1 MRPKKRHFEPGLGYD
16 SEASDREE
24 DPAIEEQ
31 FILRMKPGPDCEY
44 LREVIDS
51 RQLDNTADVWFKF
64 KDHRRAVVCV
74 RGNLYAALLVDLPC
88 IVESS
93 KTMDKK
99 AIFKTGDICQMLLVG
114 DRIPNEDAIFG
125 IPFKQSDIIYP
136 HGLTPPLQYVRK
148 RRFRKRVSNRT
159 IEAVEAEVDR
169 LLAAD
174 QDAES
179 SKYELLDAEQL
190 LREEEEE
197 EGRYDMLGQ
206 AGGDGHGEIM
216 NAVGGA
222 CMEGDGYHDEDAEG
236 EDDYEMDEDDLAMQM
251 ESALMGGEDA
261 AGGVDDSLA
270 PVTLNGTRNETAEVE
285 VEVEESDEEEEDGDD
300 EEDAEAELDE
310 NAQESAQQSQKIRE
324 EIADLETAYKAQLRE
339 LEKATNPIIKA
350 RKQSALD
357 KIINELEFKRNTLVG
372 GGPGT
377 AL

>member
-51 RQLDNTADVWFKF
+51 RQLDNTTDVWFKF

-114 DRIPNEDAIFG
+114 DRLLSEDAIFG
-125 IPFKQSDIIYP
+125 IPFKQSDIIHP

-216 NAVGGA
+216 STEGET

-236 EDDYEMDEDDLAMQM
+236 EDDYEMDDDDLAMQM

-261 AGGVDDSLA
+261 AGGVDNGLA
-270 PVTLNGTRNETAEVE
+270 PVTLNGSNNETVEVE
-285 VEVEESDEEEEDGDD
+285 VEAEESDEEEEDGDD

-372 GGPGT
+372 PPGD